1 MLLIYVSI
9 IYNICVYYIYI
20 IYISNKIQYMKKE
33 LLMLNKIKHKTDDNF
48 EILLHA
54 TYKNTICQ

>member
-1 MLLIYVSI
+1 M
-9 IYNICVYYIYI
+9 CVLYYIYI